1 MDALP
6 GTRKQRTD
14 AFKSRASLATGH
26 GNIQLSPPHYIYMN
40 EMELLVQLHRN
51 NLRQGPGSEETTLLA
66 AHLGHINK
74 EKEYRIADLGCG
86 TGAQTI
92 HLAKMLKGEIV
103 AVDLFPTFLN
113 KLKENYDHE
122 VKQGNVTASLR
133 TIAASMDSLPFDKEE
148 FDIIWSEGAIY
159 NIGFERGVN
168 YWKPFLKKEGI
179 LAVSELSW
187 TTRKRPSEVELFWN
201 SEYPEMNTIAGKT
214 AILEDAGYKVLGH
227 FILPDNCWTD
237 NYYLPLLKRHNE
249 FLQAYGENEL
259 ARQIVEKDRQEF
271 ELYKKYREFYNYGF
285 YIAQKA

>member
-1 MDALP
+1 
-6 GTRKQRTD
+6 
-14 AFKSRASLATGH
+14 
-26 GNIQLSPPHYIYMN
+26 MN

-92 HLAKMLKGEIV
+92 HLAKILKGEIV

-148 FDIIWSEGAIY
+148 FDLIWSEGAIY

-168 YWKPFLKKEGI
+168 YWKHFLKKEGI

-214 AILEDAGYKVLGH
+214 GILEDAGYKVLGH

-237 NYYLPLLKRHNE
+237 NYYLLSS
-249 FLQAYGENEL
+249 
-259 ARQIVEKDRQEF
+259 EK
-271 ELYKKYREFYNYGF
+271 
-285 YIAQKA
+285 AQRVSTSIW

>member
-1 MDALP
+1 
-6 GTRKQRTD
+6 
-14 AFKSRASLATGH
+14 
-26 GNIQLSPPHYIYMN
+26 
-40 EMELLVQLHRN
+40 
-51 NLRQGPGSEETTLLA
+51 
-66 AHLGHINK
+66 
-74 EKEYRIADLGCG
+74 
-86 TGAQTI
+86 
-92 HLAKMLKGEIV
+92 MLKGEIV

-168 YWKPFLKKEGI
+168 YWKHFLKKEGI

-271 ELYKKYREFYNYGF
+271 ELYKKYRSRGLQIYQVSLDADEHYWKTIASNLPWICVRDAAGVYSSVVSLYGVQSLPSVF
-285 YIAQKA
+285 LINRDNELRARGETIKDLEAAVRELL